1 MYILYV
7 VTIMNQSLCLTRSD
21 ITKMNIA
28 PHSQYVT
35 GGGGGHYTG
44 YNLKKLQIRNL
55 PWEL

>member
-35 GGGGGHYTG
+35 GGGGGLYTG
-44 YNLKKLQIRNL
+44 YKLEKIQINNI
-55 PWEL
+55 PWGL